1 MTVDA
6 NLCEPTLLLAGRYD
20 ECAPEHMWDMHRRIP
35 GSRFELFESSAHMP
49 FIEEPERFDR
59 VMREFLRLH
68 D

>member
-1 MTVDA
+1 LV
-6 NLCEPTLLLAGRYD
+6 LAGRFD
-20 ECAPEHMWDMHRRIP
+20 ECVPEHAWEIHQRIP

-49 FIEEPERFDR
+49 FIEEPEKFDR